1 MRHIAVLSLALLTA
15 CQQNLPITYAPIIDE
30 KKVDMNQYA
39 LDLKECREYAQ
50 KVEDD
55 TVAQG
60 IVMAIVGAG
69 LGAAV
74 GSSYDMTGQGAQY
87 GALLGATSGTVNGQI
102 AYHNKTTQVIDYCVA
117 GRGYKVLGRK

>member
-1 MRHIAVLSLALLTA
+1 MKHVTVLSLALLTA
-15 CQQNLPITYAPIIDE
+15 CQPNLPITYEPIVDM
-30 KKVDMNQYA
+30 KKVNANKYA

-60 IVMAIVGAG
+60 IVMAVIGAG

-74 GSSYDMTGQGAQY
+74 GNQYGMTGQGAQY
-87 GALLGATSGTVNGQI
+87 GALLGATSGTIDGQVT
-102 AYHNKTTQVIDYCVA
+102 YRTKTMQVIDYCIA
-117 GRGYKVLGRK
+117 GRGYKVIGRR